1 MRTHLRAISPLIVTL
16 FVALGSCYYYFDL
29 LLPGAHLRE
38 VAKGMAG
45 GYSSGGDFYPIWLTG
60 RELFLRGRNP
70 YTQEMTRSIQ
80 VGLYGR
86 PMDPRR
92 PADPPIK
99 FRAFSYPLY
108 VDLLAAPLLPLEFNE
123 VRVLLGVLLPV
134 FTAASL
140 ALWLRAFHLQISA
153 TALAVAVVLLL
164 VSYPVLEGLFL
175 QQAGLLV
182 GVALAMSLAA
192 IARDRLLLGG
202 MLLAFASVKP
212 QLVWLLALWL
222 LLWAV
227 SDWKRR
233 KRFALSFLVTMG
245 FLLLVS
251 EVILSGWWAGWWSSM
266 AGYSQYTLPPLAQL
280 VLGRFVGTLAEVVM
294 VALACAIGWVTRRQM
309 ASSVNFLLVVSFLL
323 DVTVIVAPTGNAVF
337 DQVILVPAILWLG
350 FHRAEILNGSR
361 AVRVVAL
368 TAMVAL
374 CWQWVVAC
382 GVALVSLF
390 SPVWAASPA
399 VLVFPTRMAAPL
411 PLLLLAL
418 LSFFVVRVLR
428 GRGDRYGVPVRASER
443 DDFSGS

>member
-1 MRTHLRAISPLIVTL
+1 M
-16 FVALGSCYYYFDL
+16 
-29 LLPGAHLRE
+29 
-38 VAKGMAG
+38 
-45 GYSSGGDFYPIWLTG
+45 
-60 RELFLRGRNP
+60 
-70 YTQEMTRSIQ
+70 
-80 VGLYGR
+80 
-86 PMDPRR
+86 
-92 PADPPIK
+92 
-99 FRAFSYPLY
+99 
-108 VDLLAAPLLPLEFNE
+108 
-123 VRVLLGVLLPV
+123 
-134 FTAASL
+134 
-140 ALWLRAFHLQISA
+140 
-153 TALAVAVVLLL
+153 LLL

-337 DQVILVPAILWLG
+337 DQVILVPAILWFG